1 MCAHKEIP
9 KKLDFNLK
17 KRLRGKPVAACDYL
31 KGSYK
36 GRTEKLLRNLVASG
50 VQPSSR

>member
-1 MCAHKEIP
+1 
-9 KKLDFNLK
+9 
-17 KRLRGKPVAACDYL
+17 L